1 MKLEKN
7 LFDLTQKGIDNSKM
21 MYNGKIIKCLVAPY
35 HTGRTIEIDYAPN
48 IMMFPEKE
56 LSAQQKTRF
65 VSMITNSALEEV
77 LIITSDTSIIL
88 DMIDS
93 SVRILTE
100 FDTIVETPVKT
111 FAANIHDIRYSILE
125 NKDHQKTV
133 VEKTKNHE
141 EIQKVLDKINSG
153 KPVSQKEYDEMMS
166 VIDKIGEPIIANI
179 MKNHMETVK
188 IK

>member
-35 HTGRTIEIDYAPN
+35 HTERTIEIDYAPN
-48 IMMFPEKE
+48 IMLFPEKE
-56 LSAQQKTRF
+56 LSAQQKTHF
-65 VSMITNSALEEV
+65 ISMVVNSKLKEV
-77 LIITSDTSIIL
+77 LIITADMSIIT

-100 FDTIVETPVKT
+100 FDTIVKSPVKT
-111 FAANIHDIRYSILE
+111 FAANIHDIRYSVLE
-125 NKDHQKTV
+125 NKDHQKSV
-133 VEKTKNHE
+133 VEKTKNHT

-153 KPVSQKEYDEMMS
+153 NPVSQKEYDEMMS
-166 VIDKIGEPIIANI
+166 VIDKIGEPIIANM